1 MNAFKKSI
9 LAAGV
14 AMVCSA
20 PSHAQ
25 IPVVGGLLGG
35 GLLGGGIPVVGSLT
49 SGGLPGLDLLS
60 GGGIPVIGS
69 LTSGGLPGL
78 DLLSG
83 GGIPVIGSL
92 TSGGLPGLDLLSG
105 GGIPVIGSL
114 TSGGLPGLDLLSGG
128 GIPVV
133 GGLISGGSGSSLAS
147 IPVLGPALDFILAG
161 DFLPRLLPD
170 GAELMQLTNITS
182 TVTQLVPGVLGN
194 PDAVLSTVNELGINA
209 GVAAAPVVAVLLDNP
224 AGVLEYISNGGTIL
238 TQGLN
243 GAGGNS
249 VIPGIPLLTQPLGI

>member
-35 GLLGGGIPVVGSLT
+35 DLLGGGIPVVGGLL
-49 SGGLPGLDLLS
+49 GGDLL
-60 GGGIPVIGS
+60 
-69 LTSGGLPGL
+69 
-78 DLLSG
+78 
-83 GGIPVIGSL
+83 
-92 TSGGLPGLDLLSG
+92 
-105 GGIPVIGSL
+105 
-114 TSGGLPGLDLLSGG
+114 GG

-133 GGLISGGSGSSLAS
+133 GGLLGGDLLGGGIPVVGGLLGGDLLGGGIPVVGGLLGGDLLGGGIPVVGDLLGGGSGLAS
-147 IPVLGPALDFILAG
+147 IPAVGPALEFILVG

-182 TVTQLVPGVLGN
+182 TVTQLVPGVLSN
-194 PDAVLSTVNELGINA
+194 PDAVLSTVNELVINA
-209 GVAAAPVVAVLLDNP
+209 GVAAAPVLAVLLENP
-224 AGVLEYISNGGTIL
+224 AGLLEYFSNGGTIL
-238 TQGLN
+238 MQGLN
-243 GAGGNS
+243 GSGGNS